1 MRVLEKKA
9 KSKLSFTGSMPHC
22 SCSELYTMREESLE
36 PLPLSKLASHKLAR
50 DGMDINM
57 GSHMLCA
64 IVFPAHLCLFT
75 LASVL
80 ILHASGQHWCGAWA
94 GALVSSLATGKE
106 APTMAFHRTETGVTQ
121 DWPNQL
127 HSSIKPRPFPF
138 RRQPTKAQTTN
149 RHMYPNSL
157 SGCPSNSISVTTI
170 GSREDIFTCYYP
182 NESIWNEKPV
192 LAIFQVFSFSPSI
205 FSLPV
210 QSTVGESMVF
220 GDPILQKLYLN
231 KMCAYYYML
240 NDIYATFEWNS
251 MSCGNWIKQ

>member
-1 MRVLEKKA
+1 MWVLEKKA

-22 SCSELYTMREESLE
+22 SCSELSTMKEESLE
-36 PLPLSKLASHKLAR
+36 PLPPPKLKSHKLAR

-57 GSHMLCA
+57 GSHMLRA
-64 IVFPAHLCLFT
+64 VVFPARLCLFT
-75 LASVL
+75 PASVL
-80 ILHASGQHWCGAWA
+80 ILHASGQHWCGAWP

-106 APTMAFHRTETGVTQ
+106 APTVAFPRGEPGVTQ
-121 DWPNQL
+121 DWPSQL
-127 HSSIKPRPFPF
+127 HSRIKPRPFPF
-138 RRQPTKAQTTN
+138 RRQPPKFKLPIVS
-149 RHMYPNSL
+149 YPNSL
-157 SGCPSNSISVTTI
+157 SGCPSNSISMTTI
-170 GSREDIFTCYYP
+170 GSREDIFTCHYP

-210 QSTVGESMVF
+210 QSTVGESIVF

-231 KMCAYYYML
+231 KMCAYYCML